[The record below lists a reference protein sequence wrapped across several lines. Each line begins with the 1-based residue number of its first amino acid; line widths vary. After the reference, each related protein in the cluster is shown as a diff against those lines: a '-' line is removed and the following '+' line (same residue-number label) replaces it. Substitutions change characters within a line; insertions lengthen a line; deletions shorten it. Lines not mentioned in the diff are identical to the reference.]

1 MNSSKKAFKSGMWYT
16 ISNFLVK
23 SIAFITTPIFTRLLT
38 KAEYGIYNNYISW
51 LGIISIFVTLNL
63 ESTLI
68 SARYDYEK
76 NLDEYIF
83 SVLILSSISSFI
95 WFVITNIFPDFF
107 QNIFGLD
114 QIYINTMLI
123 YLLMLPAVNMFQ
135 ARERYL
141 FKYKSTVAASLV
153 IAVSTVILSVTLVL
167 LMEDMLLGRILGAVS
182 PTIILGLG
190 FYIYFIA
197 KGRRISLKYWIYA
210 VPICLP
216 YIPHLLSLNVLNSLD
231 RIMITRWCGKEYTA
245 IYSIAY
251 TCGMM
256 ITLLMTSMNSA
267 FAPWL
272 GEKLAENNLK
282 EVRKISYIYT
292 AGFFFLSTGI
302 MLISPEVLLILG
314 GKNYIDAV
322 YVLAPIS
329 MGCICQFFYTM
340 FVNVEQF
347 QKKTIGMAFA
357 STFAAGLN
365 IILNWIFIPK
375 MGYYAAAYTTLAG
388 YIFLLLIHMFLVQ
401 KMKFAEV
408 YDYKYIMFLVII
420 GIALTVLISILYAHT
435 ILRYLFIFLYLFV
448 LIRIITKN
456 VDKIAGFI
464 KEVKK

>member
-95 WFVITNIFPDFF
+95 WFIITNIFPDFF

-216 YIPHLLSLNVLNSLD
+216 YIRAPEA
-231 RIMITRWCGKEYTA
+231 G
-245 IYSIAY
+245 
-251 TCGMM
+251 GM
-256 ITLLMTSMNSA
+256 S
-267 FAPWL
+267 
-272 GEKLAENNLK
+272 
-282 EVRKISYIYT
+282 
-292 AGFFFLSTGI
+292 
-302 MLISPEVLLILG
+302 
-314 GKNYIDAV
+314 
-322 YVLAPIS
+322 
-329 MGCICQFFYTM
+329 
-340 FVNVEQF
+340 
-347 QKKTIGMAFA
+347 
-357 STFAAGLN
+357 
-365 IILNWIFIPK
+365 
-375 MGYYAAAYTTLAG
+375 
-388 YIFLLLIHMFLVQ
+388 
-401 KMKFAEV
+401 
-408 YDYKYIMFLVII
+408 
-420 GIALTVLISILYAHT
+420 
-435 ILRYLFIFLYLFV
+435 
-448 LIRIITKN
+448 
-456 VDKIAGFI
+456 
-464 KEVKK
+464 